1 MKSKFAWTLTVAFVG
16 LAALSAKSAYSD
28 GLSCSDWSFNTSGCS
43 AHIEKTSQAPA
54 SATAQGNKQQLAS
67 CSDWS
72 FNTPGC
78 SANIERT
85 NSAPASVAAQANK
98 QQLACSDWS
107 FNTPGCS
114 AHIN

>member
-1 MKSKFAWTLTVAFVG
+1 MKSKLALSLTVAFVG

-28 GLSCSDWSFNTSGCS
+28 G
-43 AHIEKTSQAPA
+43 Q
-54 SATAQGNKQQLAS
+54 S

-78 SANIERT
+78 SAYIEKT
-85 NSAPASVAAQANK
+85 NSVSASVPAQSDK